1 MYAAGIAA
9 GLGVGVASVLAGG
22 AASICLGGSRRWLGL
37 VFAVGAVSGV
47 VTRRLDPSR
56 CAAWLEPGPFDGAVE
71 IVAPAAPERIG
82 ALQLSGSR
90 CRGPVAFRNQGADT
104 LWAGWRGT
112 VSGNWRRMEGRWRA
126 PDGLLSVK
134 DARGTAPSSGVTAGL
149 RNRILRSIGRLFGSR
164 AGMVEAL
171 VIGSRGTIAPD
182 LQRAFGRAGLIHLL
196 SISGFHV
203 GLIWAWVHLVLGLAG
218 LRARSPIAAGLVLLY
233 IAFIGLPAPAVRAG
247 WLAIIGTASRQRQ
260 RNPSP
265 GPLFAACAWLVLVVD
280 PWALVDLGAWLSV
293 GSLWGAA
300 AAVRWSD
307 RAIGTGAGWR
317 MVAGS
322 VGATVATAPMTAWW
336 LGTVALAGIALNPIA
351 IPLAAA
357 AVPAVLAS
365 LLLDPLLP
373 AVAASLAAGGGGL
386 LGALEALAQRGGAV
400 PGAALSFEPGP
411 VPAGLAGLVIMAAMV
426 VFGGRAT
433 AREAARRAAW
443 GVAIGLAGLL
453 VWGLGP
459 VGDGAPGLALH
470 FLDVGQGDAALV
482 ETAAGHWVLID
493 AGPSDDRSD
502 AGLRVVIPFLER
514 RGVHRLEAVVLSHGH
529 RDHFGGLA
537 AVLRTI
543 EVGRVFEPAEAVPD
557 AHYLALLDAVADQG
571 VPWIPVRAGTTFTV
585 DEVRFSAVHPDT
597 AWAGWGLDLN
607 EDSAVLV
614 VESGRFRALFAGDAG
629 LVAEARIGAVVP
641 WVDLL
646 KVGHHGSRWAT
657 GSAWLAR
664 LEPSAAIVS
673 VGQNRYGHPAPET
686 MGRLEAAGV
695 PVWRTDREGTV
706 TVRIADGRMMIRG
719 RHESAAYPLR

>member
-1 MYAAGIAA
+1 M
-9 GLGVGVASVLAGG
+9 
-22 AASICLGGSRRWLGL
+22 
-37 VFAVGAVSGV
+37 
-47 VTRRLDPSR
+47 
-56 CAAWLEPGPFDGAVE
+56 
-71 IVAPAAPERIG
+71 
-82 ALQLSGSR
+82 
-90 CRGPVAFRNQGADT
+90 
-104 LWAGWRGT
+104 
-112 VSGNWRRMEGRWRA
+112 
-126 PDGLLSVK
+126 
-134 DARGTAPSSGVTAGL
+134 
-149 RNRILRSIGRLFGSR
+149 
-164 AGMVEAL
+164 
-171 VIGSRGTIAPD
+171 
-182 LQRAFGRAGLIHLL
+182 
-196 SISGFHV
+196 
-203 GLIWAWVHLVLGLAG
+203 
-218 LRARSPIAAGLVLLY
+218 
-233 IAFIGLPAPAVRAG
+233 
-247 WLAIIGTASRQRQ
+247 
-260 RNPSP
+260 
-265 GPLFAACAWLVLVVD
+265 
-280 PWALVDLGAWLSV
+280 
-293 GSLWGAA
+293 
-300 AAVRWSD
+300 
-307 RAIGTGAGWR
+307 
-317 MVAGS
+317 
-322 VGATVATAPMTAWW
+322 
-336 LGTVALAGIALNPIA
+336 
-351 IPLAAA
+351 
-357 AVPAVLAS
+357 
-365 LLLDPLLP
+365 
-373 AVAASLAAGGGGL
+373 
-386 LGALEALAQRGGAV
+386 

-493 AGPSDDRSD
+493 AGPSDDHSD